1 MPLTRDITAD
11 SAPAYILESFE
22 ENDPLWAIARALQS
36 IAITQTLILARM
48 DAGFVALA
56 DRQDETNRLLT
67 TALRL
72 ARDAIMFDG
81 DVSGLDDVFASF
93 TAHPREPWPGP
104 CGTTE
109 TPND

>member
-11 SAPAYILESFE
+11 SATAHIRESFE

-56 DRQDETNRLLT
+56 DRQDETNKLLSA
-67 TALRL
+67 ALGL
-72 ARDAIMFDG
+72 AIHAIRYGDTMGMGDA
-81 DVSGLDDVFASF
+81 LDSF
-93 TAHPREPWPGP
+93 TVHPREPWPGP